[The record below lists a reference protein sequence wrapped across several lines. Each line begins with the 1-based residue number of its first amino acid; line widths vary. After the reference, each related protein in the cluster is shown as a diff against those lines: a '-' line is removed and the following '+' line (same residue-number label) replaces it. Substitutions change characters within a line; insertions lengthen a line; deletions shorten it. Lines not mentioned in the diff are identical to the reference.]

1 LKSLVEFYNNVKEFN
16 QKVGNK
22 FQEFD
27 TLDWWRAMENQ
38 SNLMVEESNE
48 GLEAA
53 KINDSVESLDA
64 VCDEFFVWAWKAA
77 MLEKAGFDV
86 QGALQA
92 VCDNNATKHYD
103 SYYLAVETKEML
115 EKKFEDEVFIETSVV
130 NGVPFYS
137 VKNSKGKT
145 LKPVNFKS
153 VELKEFVPK

>member
-1 LKSLVEFYNNVKEFN
+1 MKSLVEFYNNVKEFN